1 MKMITIQ
8 KEFIKDNILY
18 PVNLLS
24 KNQQQSPNCY
34 KRLFE
39 DFYNKTNIKINKAI
53 WCYSQLF
60 KDEEICL
67 NDKHINRA
75 FEMGTINNPYAY
87 LLNVPNDFCLQTS
100 FYDWVDQIFK
110 EEFPNDE
117 PNYNPKWDNIY
128 YLENINEIQCI
139 IPFIKKEWI
148 LDIKILKN

>member
-1 MKMITIQ
+1 MIIIQ
-8 KEFIKDNILY
+8 KELIKDNILY

-87 LLNVPNDFCLQTS
+87 LLNVPNNFCLQTS
-100 FYDWVDQIFK
+100 FYIEKSSQSIFDK
-110 EEFPNDE
+110 RFCTRQKD
-117 PNYNPKWDNIY
+117 
-128 YLENINEIQCI
+128 
-139 IPFIKKEWI
+139 
-148 LDIKILKN
+148 LKHKLGGLSF